1 MSLLQNIR
9 SSRAKSRD
17 VAADLPT
24 ALDMNGVWKN
34 YLTLLGGIIALILLL
49 FFRDVADMATIWW
62 TSSTFT
68 HCLFIL
74 PLVGWLIW
82 QRRGEVARL
91 TPRVWAPGLALVAAA
106 GGGWILGEA
115 AGVSLIRHICLVVML
130 QASALTLLGPS
141 VSRGLMFPLFYLFFL
156 VPFGEELV
164 PPLQTITAKLCMIFL
179 GWAGIP
185 AHIEGVFISTPTGY
199 FEVAEACAGV
209 KFLVAMVAY
218 GALAANVCFRSW
230 VRRIAFM
237 ALVLALPILANG
249 IRAYGTIHISAL
261 TSNDFAAGFDHIIY
275 GWFFFAL
282 VMVIVMGI
290 AWKFFDRGIDDAWLD
305 GQISTVPAQPIRWA
319 IPAGLVAVVMMPLLW
334 QFTQNTLGH
343 VPMPNQITLPEVAGW
358 QRIEPAVDDWKPRF
372 DGADHRLQGDYVN
385 AKGDRVTLAIAAY
398 AWQGDGKE
406 IVGYAQGAA
415 DPDSHW
421 SWTNDTPPPPNGK
434 TERIFAP
441 GLAREVASFYWVGG
455 VTTGSAQMVKMA
467 TLKSRLLGRDQA
479 AAALLISAQDRR
491 DAPSRPQIDAFIAAM
506 GPPERLT
513 QTLIAT
519 ARGN

>member
-1 MSLLQNIR
+1 MTIVWR
-9 SSRAKSRD
+9 SH
-17 VAADLPT
+17 
-24 ALDMNGVWKN
+24 
-34 YLTLLGGIIALILLL
+34 LTLLGGAITLILLL
-49 FFRDVADMATIWW
+49 FFRDAVDMATIWW

-82 QRRGEVARL
+82 QRRGEVACL

-106 GGGWILGEA
+106 GFGWILGEA
-115 AGVSLIRHICLVVML
+115 AGVSLIRHASLVMMI
-130 QASALTLLGPS
+130 QASAVTLLGPS
-141 VSRGLMFPLFYLFFL
+141 VARGVMFPLFYLFFL

-185 AHIEGVFISTPTGY
+185 AHIEGVFITTPTGY

-230 VRRIAFM
+230 ARRIAFM
-237 ALVLALPILANG
+237 ALVLAVPILANG

-275 GWFFFAL
+275 GWFFFAV

-290 AWKFFDRGIDDAWLD
+290 AWKFFDRAIDDPWLD
-305 GQISTVPAQPIRWA
+305 APTSIVPAQPIRWV
-319 IPAGLVAVVMMPLLW
+319 IPAGLVALVMIPLLW
-334 QFTQNTLGH
+334 QFAQTSLGH
-343 VPMPNQITLPEVAGW
+343 VPMPNQITLPQVAGW
-358 QRIEPAVDDWKPRF
+358 QRVSTNADDWKPRF

-385 AKGDRVTLAIAAY
+385 PKGDRVTLTIVVY

-421 SWTNDTPPPPNGK
+421 SWTNDTPPPPRGK
-434 TERIFAP
+434 AERIFAP
-441 GLAREVASFYWVGG
+441 GLAREVASFYVTGG
-455 VTTGSAQMVKMA
+455 VTTGAAQIVKLA

-491 DAPSRPQIDAFIAAM
+491 ESPARPQIDTFLAAL
-506 GPPERLT
+506 GKPERLA
-513 QTLIAT
+513 QNLIAT
-519 ARGN
+519 ARAK

>member
-1 MSLLQNIR
+1 MTTVWR
-9 SSRAKSRD
+9 SHLA
-17 VAADLPT
+17 
-24 ALDMNGVWKN
+24 
-34 YLTLLGGIIALILLL
+34 LLGGAIALILLL

-91 TPRVWAPGLALVAAA
+91 TPCVWAPGLALVAVA
-106 GGGWILGEA
+106 GFGWILGEA
-115 AGVSLIRHICLVVML
+115 AGVSLIRHASLVFMI
-130 QASALTLLGPS
+130 QMSAITLLGPS
-141 VSRGLMFPLFYLFFL
+141 VARGLMFPLFYLFFL

-218 GALAANVCFRSW
+218 GALAANVCFRKW
-230 VRRIAFM
+230 ARRIAFM
-237 ALVLALPILANG
+237 ALVLAVPILANG

-290 AWKFFDRGIDDAWLD
+290 AWKFFDRGIDDPWLD
-305 GQISTVPAQPIRWA
+305 GQTSNVPAQPIRWA
-319 IPAGLVAVVMMPLLW
+319 IPAGFVALVMIPLLW
-334 QFTQNTLGH
+334 QFAQTTFGH
-343 VPMPNQITLPEVAGW
+343 VPMPNGIALPEVAGW
-358 QRIEPAVDDWKPRF
+358 QRAERVVDDWKPRF

-385 AKGDRVTLAIAAY
+385 AKGQRVTLAIAVY

-415 DPDSHW
+415 DPESHW
-421 SWTNDTPPPPNGK
+421 SWTNDTPPPPRGK
-434 TERIFAP
+434 AERIFAP

-455 VTTGSAQMVKMA
+455 MTTGAAQMVKIA
-467 TLKSRLLGRDQA
+467 TLKSRLFGRDQA
-479 AAALLISAQDRR
+479 AAALLVSAQDRR
-491 DAPSRPQIDAFIAAM
+491 DAPSRPQIDAFLAAM
-506 GPPERLT
+506 GSPERLT
-513 QTLIAT
+513 QSLVLT
-519 ARGN
+519 ARGQ

>member
-1 MSLLQNIR
+1 MS
-9 SSRAKSRD
+9 
-17 VAADLPT
+17 
-24 ALDMNGVWKN
+24 GVWKN
-34 YLTLLGGIIALILLL
+34 HLTLLSGAIALILLL

-91 TPRVWAPGLALVAAA
+91 TPCVWAPGLALVAAA
-106 GGGWILGEA
+106 GFGWILGEA
-115 AGVSLIRHICLVVML
+115 AGVSLIRHICLVLML
-130 QASALTLLGPS
+130 QASAVTLLGPS
-141 VSRGLMFPLFYLFFL
+141 VARGVMFPLFYLFFL

-230 VRRIAFM
+230 TRRIAFM
-237 ALVLALPILANG
+237 ALVLAVPILANG

-290 AWKFFDRGIDDAWLD
+290 AWKFFDRGIDDPWLD
-305 GQISTVPAQPIRWA
+305 GQTAAVMPQPIRWL
-319 IPAGLVAVVMMPLLW
+319 IPAGLAVMLAVPLLW
-334 QFTQNTLGH
+334 QFAQNTLGH
-343 VPMPNQITLPEVAGW
+343 VPMPNRIALPEVAGW
-358 QRIEPAVDDWKPRF
+358 QRAERAVDDWKPRF

-385 AKGDRVTLAIAAY
+385 AKGQRVTLAIAVY

-415 DPDSHW
+415 DPESHW
-421 SWTNDTPPPPNGK
+421 SWTNDTPPPPSGK
-434 TERIFAP
+434 AERIFAP

-455 VTTGSAQMVKMA
+455 MTTGAAQMVKIA
-467 TLKSRLLGRDQA
+467 TLKSRLFGRDQA

-491 DAPSRPQIDAFIAAM
+491 EAPARPQIDSFLAAM
-506 GPPERLT
+506 GQPERLA
-513 QTLIAT
+513 QTLVAA
-519 ARGN
+519 ARGQ

>member
-1 MSLLQNIR
+1 MTTVWR
-9 SSRAKSRD
+9 SHLA
-17 VAADLPT
+17 
-24 ALDMNGVWKN
+24 
-34 YLTLLGGIIALILLL
+34 LLGGAIALILLL
-49 FFRDVADMATIWW
+49 FFRDAIDMATIWW

-91 TPRVWAPGLALVAAA
+91 TPCVWAPGLALVAMA
-106 GGGWILGEA
+106 GFGWILGEA
-115 AGVSLIRHICLVVML
+115 AGVSLIRHASLVFMI
-130 QASALTLLGPS
+130 QMSAITLLGPS
-141 VSRGLMFPLFYLFFL
+141 VARGLMFPLFYLFFL

-218 GALAANVCFRSW
+218 GALAANVCFRKW
-230 VRRIAFM
+230 ARRIAFM
-237 ALVLALPILANG
+237 ALVLVVPILANG

-290 AWKFFDRGIDDAWLD
+290 AWKFFDRGIDDPWLD
-305 GQISTVPAQPIRWA
+305 ATTSTVPAQPIRWA
-319 IPAGLVAVVMMPLLW
+319 IPAGLVALVMMPLLW

-343 VPMPNQITLPEVAGW
+343 VPMPNQIALPEVAGW
-358 QRIEPAVDDWKPRF
+358 QRADPAVDDWKPRF
-372 DGADHRLQGDYVN
+372 DGADHQLQGDYVN
-385 AKGDRVTLAIAAY
+385 AKGDRVTLAVAVY

-406 IVGYAQGAA
+406 IIGYAQGAA

-434 TERIFAP
+434 AERIFAP
-441 GLAREVASFYWVGG
+441 GLAREVASFY
-455 VTTGSAQMVKMA
+455 VTGAMITGRAQIVKLA
-467 TLKSRLLGRDQA
+467 TLKSRLLGGDQA
-479 AAALLISAQDRR
+479 AVALLVSAQDRR
-491 DAPSRPQIDAFIAAM
+491 GFASRPQINAFLAAM
-506 GPPERLT
+506 GAPQPLAARFV
-513 QTLIAT
+513 AT
-519 ARGN
+519 ARGQ